1 MDDACCLQQKADER
15 VRMQNQLADP
25 GGEAPAVVR
34 KRGLDEPAKRR
45 ALQAIAS
52 QASLMARTEM
62 AMVTVLDEETQ
73 WYVARVG
80 LEGEQSERKHSFC
93 HYTMLKPGE
102 PMIISDARQDPRFA
116 NSPLVVSGPR
126 IRFYAG
132 VPLIDTAGYALG
144 ALCVADTHPRADF
157 RHTMGLV
164 ELARQAERVIC
175 G

>member
-1 MDDACCLQQKADER
+1 MLSVAKTDER

-25 GGEAPAVVR
+25 GADAPAVVR
-34 KRGLDEPAKRR
+34 KCGLDEHGKRR
-45 ALQAIAS
+45 ALQAIAT

-80 LEGEQSERKHSFC
+80 LETDQSPRSQSFC
-93 HYTMLKPGE
+93 HYTVLRPGE
-102 PMIISDARQDPRFA
+102 PMIVSDARQDPRFA
-116 NSPLVVSGPR
+116 QSPLVVAGPR

-144 ALCVADTHPRADF
+144 ALCVADTHPRVDF
-157 RHTMGLV
+157 PHTMGLV
-164 ELARQAERVIC
+164 ELARQAERIIC